1 VASPCH
7 PLRSFRAT
15 STSYVRSPTGHAH
28 RCAPPPPLPSRPTPP
43 RWVCAAY
50 MQSGKT
56 QEAGKNWGIF
66 DWMNQFLQSAWELEE
81 GACTLMESLAADNV
95 RYAEVTRNSCVG
107 GKLSHST

>member
-1 VASPCH
+1 
-7 PLRSFRAT
+7 
-15 STSYVRSPTGHAH
+15 
-28 RCAPPPPLPSRPTPP
+28 
-43 RWVCAAY
+43 

-95 RYAEVTRNSCVG
+95 RYAEVTRNSCV
-107 GKLSHST
+107 